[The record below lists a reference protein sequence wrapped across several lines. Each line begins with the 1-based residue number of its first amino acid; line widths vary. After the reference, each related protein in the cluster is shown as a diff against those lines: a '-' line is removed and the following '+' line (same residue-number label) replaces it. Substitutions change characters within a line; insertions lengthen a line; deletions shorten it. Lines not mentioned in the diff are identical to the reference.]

1 MNIIQNIKNFFE
13 IMDWKLVI
21 AGFGMLFIF
30 LLIVY
35 LISVIVIS
43 FQKRRDQVNVKLPD
57 IDTYD
62 KEESKGP
69 EFKEVKKL
77 EVELI
82 NPNDDVVIGE
92 NNNKGSYDYFIQAL
106 SIETRKLF
114 PSMLSFPSMPKIK
127 AIDYEAIKKENIERS
142 QKESF
147 DKMKKLA
154 EEDDREIPEDRLIN
168 MQGNGG
174 NL

>member
-1 MNIIQNIKNFFE
+1 MNGIQNIKNFFE

-62 KEESKGP
+62 KAESKGQK
-69 EFKEVKKL
+69 FKEVKKL

-82 NPNDDVVIGE
+82 NQNDDVVIKE
-92 NNNKGSYDYFIQAL
+92 SNNKGNYDYFIQAL

-114 PSMLSFPSMPKIK
+114 PSTLSFPSMPKIK
-127 AIDYEAIKKENIERS
+127 AIDYETIKRENIEKNQKENIE
-142 QKESF
+142 
-147 DKMKKLA
+147 KMKKLA
-154 EEDDREIPEDRLIN
+154 EEDNREIPEDHLIN
-168 MQGNGG
+168 MQDNGG